1 MNQTKIQRGIVSVR
15 ADAGENNESVAKTI
29 SELGAAFD
37 SFKARYNEK
46 IDQLQ
51 NEVEDAHV
59 KLAAGDMTRSTKA
72 EQAEEPATFAA
83 AGLTPSQVKS
93 FYIGRAR
100 ASGGDKTNLGDFL
113 RGVAGMPTTE
123 AVKASLAVGTDNTGG
138 YAVPHQ
144 VMPTILDAL
153 TENSAVLRAGA
164 RILPLEGAK
173 SVTIAAVDTL
183 PTPGWRDELGLIDE
197 DEPTFRGVTMTPRS
211 LAVICRVSRELL
223 ADAPDMDRAIR
234 TAVTSAIAAEIDRV
248 CLVGSGI
255 APEPKGI
262 FGTVGVNASN
272 QSGANFAWDDVV
284 SAWTSIAQAKGPQPT
299 HIIVSPAV
307 AAKMG
312 TWLNGTGDWLL
323 PPPLLQN
330 LNIIHTTGVPDN
342 LGTGS
347 NESVAFLGDFGSVI
361 LGMRENMSIVRLSEA
376 YAKTGEIAFL
386 VHSRMDVACQYP
398 QALATIAKVK

>member
-1 MNQTKIQRGIVSVR
+1 MSYEEQTPIKDHIEQL
-15 ADAGENNESVAKTI
+15 GE
-29 SELGAAFD
+29 AF
-37 SFKARYNEK
+37 SAFKARYTNK
-46 IDQLQ
+46 LDQLESTVERQ
-51 NEVEDAHV
+51 QREIEDAHI
-59 KLAAGDMTRSTKA
+59 KMAAGDMTRSTNA

-83 AGLTPSQVKS
+83 AGLAPSQVKA
-93 FYIGRAR
+93 FYISRAR
-100 ASGGDKTNLGDFL
+100 SSGSEKATLGDFL
-113 RGVAGMPTTE
+113 RGVAGMPTSE
-123 AVKASLAVGTDNTGG
+123 AVKASLAVGTDSAGG
-138 YAVPHQ
+138 YAVPHT
-144 VMPTILDAL
+144 VMPGIIDAL
-153 TENSAVLRAGA
+153 TENSAILRAGA

-173 SVTIAAVDTL
+173 SVTIAAVDAL
-183 PTPGWRDELGLIDE
+183 PTPGWRDELGVIDE
-197 DEPTFRGVTMTPRS
+197 DVPTFRAVTMTPRS

-223 ADAPDMDRAIR
+223 ADAPDMDRAIQ
-234 TAVTSAIAAEIDRV
+234 TAVSSAIAAEIDRV

-255 APEPKGI
+255 APEPQGI

-272 QSGANFAWDDVV
+272 QSGANFAWGDVV
-284 SAWTSIAQAKGPQPT
+284 SAWTAIAQAKGPQPT

-323 PPPLLQN
+323 PPPLLRN
-330 LNIIHTTGVPDN
+330 LSVIHTTGVPDD
-342 LGTGS
+342 LGSGS
-347 NESVAFLGDFGSVI
+347 NESLAFVGDFRSVI